1 MASAFSMS
9 CTGSPRRW
17 PTPAHAYPDLSEL
30 AGCNEIVNVLNGA
43 AEVLR
48 GFLARKSKTGKFGS
62 VGHSCH
68 RALVARLR
76 GATGFAV
83 DCGFVNPP
91 LVLARRYP
99 CTA

>member
-1 MASAFSMS
+1 MS
-9 CTGSPRRW
+9 CTKLAQVMATRRM
-17 PTPAHAYPDLSEL
+17 PIRP
-30 AGCNEIVNVLNGA
+30 GCNEIVNVLNGA

-48 GFLARKSKTGKFGS
+48 GFLARKSKTGKFCS

-76 GATGFAV
+76 GATEFAV

-91 LVLARRYP
+91 QSLHGVTRARCAP
-99 CTA
+99 